1 MKHATLLL
9 ALLGFTSTSCVSKP
23 HPLVHRDTFE
33 NGADA
38 WFPSQASKWKI
49 GEANGG
55 KVLELLGKSGGYKP
69 PHRSPY
75 SITLLKEQVLG
86 DFVLTAKVRTL
97 QTTRGHRDMCIF
109 FGYQDP
115 AHFYYVHL
123 GETPD
128 PHSSQVFIVNEADRL
143 KITETPDHGIPW
155 VNDKFHSVKVVRRV
169 SDGLIEIYFDDM
181 EKPQKVAHDKTFT
194 WGMIGLGSFD
204 DQGQWDDVEIR
215 GVTITGKKPRLFTPG
230 TGEGSKKKSKKGKK
244 KDSSK

>member
-1 MKHATLLL
+1 MKYTILLF
-9 ALLGFTSTSCVSKP
+9 ALLGLMPSVFAAKKL
-23 HPLVHRDTFE
+23 PLVHRDTFDS
-33 NGADA
+33 GAGA
-38 WFPSQASKWKI
+38 WFPTQASKWKI
-49 GEANGG
+49 GEGNGG
-55 KVLELLGKSGGYKP
+55 KVLELLGKSGAYNP

-75 SITLLKEQVLG
+75 SITLLKEIVLG

-115 AHFYYVHL
+115 AHFYYVHF

-128 PHSSQVFIVNEADRL
+128 PHSSQVFIVNKADRL

-181 EKPQKVAHDKTFT
+181 EKPQKVAHDKTFD

-204 DQGQWDDVEIR
+204 DLGQWDDVEIR
-215 GVTITGKKPRLFTPG
+215 GITISGKTPELFTQASG
-230 TGEGSKKKSKKGKK
+230 SGSKKKKK
-244 KDSSK
+244 KKSDK